1 MEKLNFQDLSI
12 NWKEDFG
19 IEDYTLNLV
28 LEAQNDTVIDTI
40 DKFREE
46 KGFTDKACSSDNE
59 VYYNLYL
66 VYNLS
71 INTYHVEV
79 VVNNSEKDDYASYD
93 FDLEISEND
102 LRSILASCLLK
113 CMD

>member
-1 MEKLNFQDLSI
+1 MEKLNYQDLSI

-28 LEAQNDTVIDTI
+28 LEVKTDTAIEEIDSY
-40 DKFREE
+40 RE
-46 KGFTDKACSSDNE
+46 KLGFTDKACSSDNE

-93 FDLEISEND
+93 FDLEISESD